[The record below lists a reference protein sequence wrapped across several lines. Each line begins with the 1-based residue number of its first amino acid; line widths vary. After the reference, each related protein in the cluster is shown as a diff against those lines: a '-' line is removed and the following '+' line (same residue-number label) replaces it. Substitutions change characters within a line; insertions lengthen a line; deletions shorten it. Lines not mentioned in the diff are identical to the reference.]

1 MKHLKLPVKPA
12 PQVKN
17 RIAFRGGTYS
27 IAITTVVLAI
37 IITIN
42 IIVSSLPKTI
52 TKYDTS
58 SSKLY
63 SITSDTK
70 VVVNALEK
78 DVVINW
84 IVQSGKED
92 EVIENLLGKYESLS
106 EHITIVKKNP
116 DIYPDYAEQYTS
128 EEILNNS
135 LVVECGERN
144 RYISYND
151 IYVQKADMAS
161 YSYETSFD
169 GEGTVT
175 SAIDYVVNE
184 EQPQLYITEGHGETE
199 LPSTFSNQIEREN
212 IEVSTFSLLKTG
224 SVPEEADC
232 VLIYAPQSDISAK
245 EKNILADYVSDG
257 GKLMVIAGPVQ
268 KGDLKNLY
276 SLLSVYGVEANNGIV
291 VEASKNH
298 YAFQAPYVLLP
309 EIAETGITKPLIK
322 ENYYVIMPIS
332 QGLTIKDTN
341 TGNVKELL
349 SSSDTSYSKIKGYNL
364 KSYEK
369 ENDDIDGPF
378 SLAVSIDCSNDG
390 QIIWFSSSS
399 FLDDKYNAYSSG
411 ANLDLGINALSS
423 LTGESEAATIRSKP
437 LNYNY
442 LAISDSVSSML
453 KILMIGVLPLTY
465 IGIGCGIILKRRKS
479 NGTF

>member
-128 EEILNNS
+128 EEILNN
-135 LVVECGERN
+135 N
-144 RYISYND
+144 I
-151 IYVQKADMAS
+151 IYCRC
-161 YSYETSFD
+161 
-169 GEGTVT
+169 
-175 SAIDYVVNE
+175 NC
-184 EQPQLYITEGHGETE
+184 
-199 LPSTFSNQIEREN
+199 TF
-212 IEVSTFSLLKTG
+212 
-224 SVPEEADC
+224 
-232 VLIYAPQSDISAK
+232 
-245 EKNILADYVSDG
+245 
-257 GKLMVIAGPVQ
+257 
-268 KGDLKNLY
+268 
-276 SLLSVYGVEANNGIV
+276 
-291 VEASKNH
+291 
-298 YAFQAPYVLLP
+298 
-309 EIAETGITKPLIK
+309 
-322 ENYYVIMPIS
+322 
-332 QGLTIKDTN
+332 TIK
-341 TGNVKELL
+341 
-349 SSSDTSYSKIKGYNL
+349 
-364 KSYEK
+364 
-369 ENDDIDGPF
+369 
-378 SLAVSIDCSNDG
+378 
-390 QIIWFSSSS
+390 
-399 FLDDKYNAYSSG
+399 
-411 ANLDLGINALSS
+411 
-423 LTGESEAATIRSKP
+423 
-437 LNYNY
+437 
-442 LAISDSVSSML
+442 
-453 KILMIGVLPLTY
+453 
-465 IGIGCGIILKRRKS
+465 
-479 NGTF
+479 

>member
-1 MKHLKLPVKPA
+1 MKHLKLPVKPSM
-12 PQVKN
+12 QGKN
-17 RIAFRGGTYS
+17 RIAFKGGTYS
-27 IAITTVVLAI
+27 VAVTAVVLAI

-42 IIVSSLPKTI
+42 ILVSSLPKTI
-52 TKYDTS
+52 TRYDTS

-92 EVIENLLGKYESLS
+92 EVMENLLDKYGSLS
-106 EHITIVKKNP
+106 EHISIVKKNP

-128 EEILNNS
+128 EEVLNNS
-135 LVVECGERN
+135 LVVESGKRS

-169 GEGTVT
+169 GEGAVT

-184 EQPQLYITEGHGETE
+184 EQPQLYITEGHGEEE
-199 LPSTFSNQIEREN
+199 LPDSFSNQIEKEN
-212 IEVSTFSLLKTG
+212 IETSTFSLLTTG

-232 VLIYAPQSDISAK
+232 ILMYAPQSDISFK
-245 EKNILADYVSDG
+245 EKKLLADYVSDG

-268 KGDLKNLY
+268 KGNLKNLC
-276 SLLSVYGVEANNGIV
+276 SLLADYGVESTKGIV
-291 VEASKNH
+291 VESDRSR

-309 EIAETGITKPLIK
+309 EIQENEITEPLIK
-322 ENYYVIMPIS
+322 ENYYVIMPVS
-332 QGLTIKDTN
+332 QGMVIKDTN
-341 TGNVKELL
+341 TGSASSLL
-349 SSSDTSYSKIKGYNL
+349 SASDTSFSKIKGYNL

-369 ENDDIDGPF
+369 EDGDIDGPF
-378 SLAVSIDCSNDG
+378 SLAVSIECNNNG
-390 QIIWFSSSS
+390 QIIWFSSSD
-399 FLDDKYNAYSSG
+399 FLEDKYNAYSSG

-423 LTGESEAATIRSKP
+423 LTGENKAATIRSKP

-442 LAISDSVSSML
+442 LAISDSASSML
-453 KILMIGVLPLTY
+453 KILMIGVLPLAY
-465 IGIGCGIILKRRKS
+465 IGTGCLVILKRRQK
-479 NGTF
+479 NGAY